1 MSSAVVGLGCLAC
14 LFVLLGC
21 SRRWS
26 VGAPGA
32 GTAAVVVAGCPVV
45 VVLGPPSQQMSCQRL
60 RMERRACMP
69 PVWLQMT
76 RNRRQRRDQRKQ
88 QSGGSSRS
96 VVGSARGGRDTT
108 TEYCRSAAA
117 AATGAAGEPEAGC
130 GRAATVAG
138 GGDRWT
144 LAAAFGG
151 HTARR
156 GAGGWRQDWYQRT
169 ADTAAYTAGRSASST
184 RGSAGLQHGTTEDAS
199 TGTTAGPAASR
210 GDWS

>member
-1 MSSAVVGLGCLAC
+1 M
-14 LFVLLGC
+14 
-21 SRRWS
+21 
-26 VGAPGA
+26 
-32 GTAAVVVAGCPVV
+32 
-45 VVLGPPSQQMSCQRL
+45 
-60 RMERRACMP
+60 
-69 PVWLQMT
+69 
-76 RNRRQRRDQRKQ
+76 
-88 QSGGSSRS
+88 
-96 VVGSARGGRDTT
+96 GSARGGRDTT
-108 TEYCRSAAA
+108 TEYCRSAA

-144 LAAAFGG
+144 PAFGG